1 VTCGNAGW
9 LRSGT
14 VAGNGG
20 GRRQAAVAAGDHQ
33 TVDAAL
39 AVLRAGGNAV
49 DAAVAAGCAAAVAE
63 PGLTSLGGG
72 GFLLCRTPDG
82 ATELLDFFVDTPGR
96 GLPTEDLTPH
106 FAPVTVDFSG
116 AEQVFHAGYGSVAVP
131 GVLPGYLAAHRRLG
145 RLPLAVVV
153 APAAG
158 LARRGAVLSPTQAE
172 VLHLLRAI
180 LGLTAEAAA
189 LFLVEGEPPAA
200 GGRLVNPAYADFL
213 EELGRLDPDGW
224 RGVPEAEPT
233 VDLMRRH
240 DGLLTADDLDAYRV
254 HQRPPHRIRYR
265 GATVTTNPPPSF
277 GGAIVGRSLVEVE
290 REHAAR
296 HPTAADLVHALHAA
310 TTAQKGDPTLPS
322 SSKGTTH
329 VSVVDAA
336 GMVVSMTTSNG
347 SCSGVLMPGTGVQL
361 NNMMGEADLHPG
373 GFHGAAPGTR
383 VASMMAPSLLDL
395 PDGSVVAIGSG
406 GSERIRSALLQ
417 TIVRLVAGDPLTDA
431 VDAPRVHFDGETAQL
446 EHDVPQEV
454 ATLLADE
461 LPVNRWTRP
470 SLYFGGVNAVRR
482 HPDGRLEA
490 AGDARRHGAGA
501 VIDL

>member
-1 VTCGNAGW
+1 MTCGNAGW

-14 VAGNGG
+14 VAGS
-20 GRRQAAVAAGDHQ
+20 GRHQAAVAAGDHQ
-33 TVDAAL
+33 TVEAAL
-39 AVLRAGGNAV
+39 TVLRTGGNAV

-82 ATELLDFFVDTPGR
+82 GTELLDFFVDTPGR

-106 FAPVTVDFSG
+106 FTPVTVDFSG

-145 RLPLAVVV
+145 RLPLADVV
-153 APAAG
+153 APAAI

-172 VLHLLRAI
+172 VLHLLRDI
-180 LGLTAEAAA
+180 LGLTAEAAEV
-189 LFLVEGEPPAA
+189 FLLGGEPPVA

-213 EELGRLDPDGW
+213 EELGRLDPDSW
-224 RGVPEAEPT
+224 SDVPEAAPT
-233 VDLMRRH
+233 VALMRQH

-254 HQRPPHRIRYR
+254 HQRDPHRVQYR
-265 GATVTTNPPPSF
+265 GATLTTNPPPSF

-296 HPTAADLVHALHAA
+296 RPTAADLVHALHAA
-310 TTAQKGDPTLPS
+310 TTAQKGDSTLPT

-329 VSVVDAA
+329 ISVVDAE

-347 SCSGVLMPGTGVQL
+347 SCSGVLVPGTGVQL

-417 TIVRLVAGDPLTDA
+417 TIVRLVAGDPLAEA

-454 ATLLADE
+454 ASELAGQ

-490 AGDARRHGAGA
+490 AGDARRHGVGIVA
-501 VIDL
+501 DL